1 MEYEV
6 TTVFSMSLTLPTE
19 CFFRL
24 VQTLSTKDC
33 KGPQTN
39 MPKNVGSMKTF
50 AVRLWLMFVLYVFWG
65 RRSFI
70 DPICCNS
77 CMVLSMC

>member
-6 TTVFSMSLTLPTE
+6 TIVCSMSLTLPTE

-33 KGPQTN
+33 KGLQRTANEYAEERRIYEDLCSPFVV
-39 MPKNVGSMKTF
+39 NVCTLCFLG
-50 AVRLWLMFVLYVFWG
+50 
-65 RRSFI
+65 
-70 DPICCNS
+70 P
-77 CMVLSMC
+77 